1 MITAQFDESLVEGV
15 RDDVMVVFARLKR
28 AVDRRPRPARRY
40 SFPRAGIPKPEFAVG
55 KPGVLAGSV
64 QYVVHRRRHHA
75 SLFCLDGFDCGRRV
89 ESTTSTARWRR
100 G

>member
-15 RDDVMVVFARLKR
+15 RDDVMVVIARLKR
-28 AVDRRPRPARRY
+28 AVTEGLDLQGGTHSPELE
-40 SFPRAGIPKPEFAVG
+40 IPKPEFAVG
-55 KPGVLAGSV
+55 KPASWRARSNTSFIGVDITRPVL
-64 QYVVHRRRHHA
+64 
-75 SLFCLDGFDCGRRV
+75 LDGFDCGRRV